1 MKNFLK
7 KPFAWAI
14 VWGIVLTSASI
25 FILLKAF
32 VLPAPE
38 QVAAETKNTSTA
50 GSSQSSS
57 AKSAEVKS
65 TADSY
70 ESADLKIK
78 ITEKTVD
85 NTKVYIA
92 DIQTTSANAL
102 KSAFA
107 QNTYGRNLKEKTSAM
122 AAENSAVL
130 AINGDYYGFR
140 STGFVVR
147 NGKKY
152 RDTASD
158 DTEALVVDK
167 NGDFSII
174 DESTSTAAALDDAE
188 QVFSFGPA
196 LIKDGKV
203 SVSEEE
209 EVSQSMNSNPR
220 TAIAQIG
227 KNHYAII
234 VSEGRTEESQG
245 LSLYQLAEVFESL
258 GAQTAYNLDGGGSST
273 LYFNG
278 KVLNQTV
285 GGAGSSQER
294 EVSDIIYFK

>member
-1 MKNFLK
+1 M
-7 KPFAWAI
+7 
-14 VWGIVLTSASI
+14 
-25 FILLKAF
+25 
-32 VLPAPE
+32 
-38 QVAAETKNTSTA
+38 
-50 GSSQSSS
+50 
-57 AKSAEVKS
+57 
-65 TADSY
+65 
-70 ESADLKIK
+70 
-78 ITEKTVD
+78 
-85 NTKVYIA
+85 
-92 DIQTTSANAL
+92 
-102 KSAFA
+102 
-107 QNTYGRNLKEKTSAM
+107 
-122 AAENSAVL
+122 
-130 AINGDYYGFR
+130 
-140 STGFVVR
+140 R

-203 SVSEEE
+203 SVSEE